1 MNHKS
6 LTKYDA
12 SFVNC
17 CTNCGKGYKKRENLT
32 KHLVLCDLLN
42 SRKRTKEEEEEDEIE
57 LPSSKKMFHMLLELG
72 KKYTKLEE
80 QMSEIT
86 KWVSKKKKKINV
98 IEWLN
103 SNVVCKMDFSDFMD
117 NCEWFTI
124 EETDIEN
131 IIKNTFFETMNHIF
145 LRTLFVMKDECNSVP
160 IFAFSQKVN
169 TLYAFHSLVKDD
181 NEIED
186 SNGWKEITREILIRW
201 FNRLHIHFL
210 KGFSCW
216 KKERTEKCG
225 NNDAFEIN
233 CDKSLIK
240 LMSVDFN
247 VESTFTK
254 MKSIVFNG
262 FKTDMK
268 ALVEYEFEF

>member
-1 MNHKS
+1 M
-6 LTKYDA
+6 T
-12 SFVNC
+12 
-17 CTNCGKGYKKRENLT
+17 
-32 KHLVLCDLLN
+32 
-42 SRKRTKEEEEEDEIE
+42 
-57 LPSSKKMFHMLLELG
+57 
-72 KKYTKLEE
+72 
-80 QMSEIT
+80 EIT

-103 SNVVCKMDFSDFMD
+103 SNVLCKTVLKDFMD
-117 NCEWFTI
+117 NCEWLTI
-124 EETDIEN
+124 EESDIEN
-131 IIKNTFFETMNHIF
+131 IMKNTFFDTMNHI
-145 LRTLFVMKDECNSVP
+145 LSRTLFVMKDEYNSVP

-169 TLYAFHSLVKDD
+169 TLYAFQSSVKDD
-181 NEIED
+181 KESESED
-186 SNGWKEITREILIRW
+186 CNGWKEISRELLIRW
-201 FNRLHIHFL
+201 FNRMHIHFL
-210 KGFSCW
+210 KVFSSW
-216 KKERTEKCG
+216 KKERIEKCG

-254 MKSIVFNG
+254 MKTIVFSG